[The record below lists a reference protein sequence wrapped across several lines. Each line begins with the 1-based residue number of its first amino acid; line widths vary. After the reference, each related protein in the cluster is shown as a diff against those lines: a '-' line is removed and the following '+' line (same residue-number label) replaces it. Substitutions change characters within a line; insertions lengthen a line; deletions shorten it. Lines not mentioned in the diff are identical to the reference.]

1 MSRRTSGPIDLE
13 GKVAIVTGAAR
24 GAGRAVASALAREGA
39 NVALADVLG
48 LDDALA
54 AVQAHGSS
62 GLAVGTDVSSESDVR
77 RLVGATVEEFGGVD
91 VMVCCAGVYGEGD
104 FESVDVA
111 EWHRVININL
121 LGTYLCLSAVFPVMR
136 ARGGGKVVCVGSMA
150 GENGGYACGPHYS
163 ASKGGLHALSRW
175 AAKHGA
181 PDIYVNV
188 IAPGA
193 LDTEMIHGRGYPP
206 DISPLQRQ
214 GTPADVAEAAVFLV
228 SDASNY
234 TTGSI
239 VFVDGGY
246 HVQ

>member
-1 MSRRTSGPIDLE
+1 
-13 GKVAIVTGAAR
+13 
-24 GAGRAVASALAREGA
+24 
-39 NVALADVLG
+39 
-48 LDDALA
+48 
-54 AVQAHGSS
+54 
-62 GLAVGTDVSSESDVR
+62 
-77 RLVGATVEEFGGVD
+77 VGATVEEFGGVD
-91 VMVCCAGVYGEGD
+91 LMVCCAGVYGEGD